1 MSKTLSRPATTSMPV
16 QQASSAVWA
25 GLALLGAVV
34 VAFAV
39 TTIPGVRSSPGF
51 DARFDARFDGWL
63 QCGGYVVAAAMAVA
77 RPATRSARR
86 ALWAWIAASLVL
98 RALGFLVYVL
108 FVRTDQGPPPSP
120 SWADAAWLA
129 SAGTLLVGLWL
140 LSRVHAPRRS
150 PTLVLD
156 ALVGGLTAAAVAV
169 AVLGRAL
176 KTPSS
181 PGRLMDLAAPNFV
194 YPFIDVALL
203 ALAGGLLAARQARI
217 SPALAAL
224 SIGILGFA
232 VVDCVFL
239 YQVTEKIFRPGT
251 VLSALSL
258 AATALIALSAWLA
271 EDDRE
276 RRPPEGVVGLLVPV
290 GLTLVCVATLL
301 YEATNRA
308 PLGGTVLAAG
318 GIVVALFRGYVTL
331 TGDRTEAR
339 GVIEAKQLELLRF
352 RALVE
357 ATTDFVAIA
366 DLRGRLV
373 YMNPGGRRLVGL
385 EFDADV
391 TATQI
396 ADYLTDEG
404 LRMWREVRLPQVVA
418 KQHWEGESTLR
429 DLRGGPPIPVAVSTF
444 EIRHPG
450 TGEPWLIATVQ
461 KDLTERVAAESAMR
475 DLADQRQ
482 LLLGHLVAAQETERS
497 RIAAD
502 VHDDSVQSLAAVELR
517 LLLLR
522 KEVQGRADDLLPAV
536 DDVRS
541 TVANATERLRHLL
554 FDLESPAKLTDLPS
568 ALSEAAAFV
577 FADGEV
583 RWRVDCEPGVDLPTE
598 TRVVAYRIVHEA
610 MVNARKH
617 SAASQVVVTVR
628 ERDGGVEIEVSDDG
642 RGFDPDR
649 FGKRPG
655 HLGLTGMRER
665 AAIVGGDLDVGPAT
679 GGGTRVRFWVAKP
692 THAGH
697 GDD

>member
-1 MSKTLSRPATTSMPV
+1 MPIE
-16 QQASSAVWA
+16 QANSAVWA
-25 GLALLGAVV
+25 GFALLGALV

-51 DARFDARFDGWL
+51 DVRFDGWL
-63 QCGGYVVAAAMAVA
+63 QCGGYVVAAAVAVA
-77 RPATRSARR
+77 RPVIRSARR
-86 ALWAWIAASLVL
+86 ALWAWIAASLAL
-98 RALGFLVYVL
+98 RAVGFLVYVL
-108 FVRTDQGPPPSP
+108 FVRTDQGPPTSP
-120 SWADAAWLA
+120 SLADAAWLA
-129 SAGTLLVGLWL
+129 SSGTLLVGLWL

-156 ALVGGLTAAAVAV
+156 AVVGGLTAAAVAV
-169 AVLGRAL
+169 AVLDRAL
-176 KTPSS
+176 KAPSA
-181 PGRLMDLAAPNFV
+181 PGTLMDLAAPSFV

-203 ALAGGLLAARQARI
+203 AVAGGLLSARQARV

-239 YQVTEKIFRPGT
+239 YQVTEESFRPGT

-258 AATALIALSAWLA
+258 GATALIALSAWLA
-271 EDDRE
+271 EDDRV
-276 RRPPEGVVGLLVPV
+276 RRPPEGAIGLVAPV
-290 GLTLVCVATLL
+290 GLALVCVATLL
-301 YEATNRA
+301 YEATGRA
-308 PLGGTVLAAG
+308 PFGGTVLAAG
-318 GIVVALFRGYVTL
+318 GIVVALLRGYVTL

-339 GVIEAKQLELLRF
+339 EVIEAKQLELLRF

-385 EFDADV
+385 EPGVDV
-391 TATQI
+391 TATQV

-404 LRMWREVRLPQVVA
+404 LRVWQEVRLPQVVA
-418 KQHWEGESTLR
+418 EEHWEGESMLR

-461 KDLTERVAAESAMR
+461 KDLTDRVAAESAMR
-475 DLADQRQ
+475 ELADQRQ

-502 VHDDSVQSLAAVELR
+502 VHDDSVQALAAVELR

-522 KEVQGRADDLLPAV
+522 KEVQARAEDLLPAV
-536 DDVRS
+536 DDVR
-541 TVANATERLRHLL
+541 TAVAKATERLRHLL

-568 ALSEAAAFV
+568 ALSEAAGFV

-583 RWRVDCEPGVDLPTE
+583 RWRVDSDPGVDLPTE
-598 TRVVAYRIVHEA
+598 TRVVAYRIVQEA

-617 SAASQVVVTVR
+617 AAASQVVVTVR
-628 ERDGGVEIEVSDDG
+628 ERDGGVEIEVTDDG

-649 FGKRPG
+649 VDKRPG
-655 HLGLTGMRER
+655 HLGLAGMRER

-679 GGGTRVRFWVAKP
+679 GGGTRVRFWVSRP
-692 THAGH
+692 PPNVNGN
-697 GDD
+697 D

>member
-1 MSKTLSRPATTSMPV
+1 MPIE
-16 QQASSAVWA
+16 QANSAVWA
-25 GLALLGAVV
+25 GFALLGALV

-51 DARFDARFDGWL
+51 DVRFDGWL
-63 QCGGYVVAAAMAVA
+63 QCGGYVVAATLAMA
-77 RPATRSARR
+77 RPVIRSARR
-86 ALWAWIAASLVL
+86 ALWGWIAASLAL
-98 RALGFLVYVL
+98 RAVGFLVYVL
-108 FVRTDQGPPPSP
+108 FVRTDQGPPTSP

-129 SAGTLLVGLWL
+129 SSGTLLVGLWL

-169 AVLGRAL
+169 AVLDRAL
-176 KTPSS
+176 RAPSA
-181 PGRLMDLAAPNFV
+181 PGTLMDLAAPSFV

-203 ALAGGLLAARQARI
+203 ALAGGLLSARQARV

-239 YQVTEKIFRPGT
+239 YQVTEESFRPGT

-258 AATALIALSAWLA
+258 GATALIALSAWLA
-271 EDDRE
+271 EDDRV
-276 RRPPEGVVGLLVPV
+276 RRPPEGAIGLVVPV
-290 GLTLVCVATLL
+290 GLALVCVATLL
-301 YEATNRA
+301 YEAAGRA
-308 PLGGTVLAAG
+308 PFGGTVLAAG
-318 GIVVALFRGYVTL
+318 GIVVALLRGYVTL
-331 TGDRTEAR
+331 TGDRMEAR
-339 GVIEAKQLELLRF
+339 EVIEAKQLELLRF

-385 EFDADV
+385 EPGVDV
-391 TATQI
+391 TATQV

-404 LRMWREVRLPQVVA
+404 LRVWQEVRLPQVVA
-418 KQHWEGESTLR
+418 EEHWEGESMLR

-461 KDLTERVAAESAMR
+461 KDLTDRVAAESAMR
-475 DLADQRQ
+475 ELADQRQ

-502 VHDDSVQSLAAVELR
+502 VHDDSVQALAAVELR

-522 KEVQGRADDLLPAV
+522 KEVQARAEDLLPAV
-536 DDVRS
+536 DDVR
-541 TVANATERLRHLL
+541 TAVAKATERLRHLL
-554 FDLESPAKLTDLPS
+554 FDLESPAKLTDLSS

-583 RWRVDCEPGVDLPTE
+583 RWRVDSDPGVDLPTE
-598 TRVVAYRIVHEA
+598 TRVVAYRIVQEA

-617 SAASQVVVTVR
+617 AAASQVVVTVR
-628 ERDGGVEIEVSDDG
+628 ERDGGVEIEVTDDG

-649 FGKRPG
+649 VDKRPG
-655 HLGLTGMRER
+655 HLGLAGMRER

-679 GGGTRVRFWVAKP
+679 GGGTRVRFWVSRP
-692 THAGH
+692 PPNVNGN
-697 GDD
+697 D

>member
-1 MSKTLSRPATTSMPV
+1 MPIE
-16 QQASSAVWA
+16 QANSAVWA
-25 GLALLGAVV
+25 GFALLGALV

-51 DARFDARFDGWL
+51 DVRFDGWL
-63 QCGGYVVAAAMAVA
+63 QCGGYVVAATLAMA
-77 RPATRSARR
+77 RPVIRSARR
-86 ALWAWIAASLVL
+86 ALWGWIAASLAL
-98 RALGFLVYVL
+98 RAVGFLVYVL
-108 FVRTDQGPPPSP
+108 FVRTDQGPPTSP

-129 SAGTLLVGLWL
+129 SSGTLLVGLWL

-169 AVLGRAL
+169 AVLDRAL
-176 KTPSS
+176 KAPSA
-181 PGRLMDLAAPNFV
+181 PGTLMDLAALNFV

-203 ALAGGLLAARQARI
+203 AVAGGLLSARQARV

-239 YQVTEKIFRPGT
+239 YQVTEESFRPGT

-258 AATALIALSAWLA
+258 GATALIALSAWLA
-271 EDDRE
+271 EDDRV
-276 RRPPEGVVGLLVPV
+276 RRPPEGAIGLVVPV
-290 GLTLVCVATLL
+290 GLALVCVATLL
-301 YEATNRA
+301 YEAAGRA
-308 PLGGTVLAAG
+308 PFGGTVLAAG
-318 GIVVALFRGYVTL
+318 GIVVALLRGYVTL
-331 TGDRTEAR
+331 TGDRMEAR
-339 GVIEAKQLELLRF
+339 EVIEAKQLELLRF

-385 EFDADV
+385 EPGVDV
-391 TATQI
+391 TATQV

-404 LRMWREVRLPQVVA
+404 LRVWQEVRLPQVVA
-418 KQHWEGESTLR
+418 EEHWEGESMLR

-461 KDLTERVAAESAMR
+461 KDLTDRVAAESAMR
-475 DLADQRQ
+475 ELADQRQ

-502 VHDDSVQSLAAVELR
+502 VHDDSVQALAAVELR

-522 KEVQGRADDLLPAV
+522 KEVQARAEDLLPAV
-536 DDVRS
+536 DDVR
-541 TVANATERLRHLL
+541 TAVAKATERLRHLL

-568 ALSEAAAFV
+568 ALSEAAGFV

-583 RWRVDCEPGVDLPTE
+583 RWRVDSDPGVDLPTE
-598 TRVVAYRIVHEA
+598 TRVVAYRIVQEA

-617 SAASQVVVTVR
+617 AAASQVVVTVR
-628 ERDGGVEIEVSDDG
+628 ERDGGVEIEVTDDG

-649 FGKRPG
+649 VDKRPG
-655 HLGLTGMRER
+655 HLGLAGMRER

-679 GGGTRVRFWVAKP
+679 GGGTRVRFWVSRP
-692 THAGH
+692 PPNVNGN
-697 GDD
+697 D

>member
-1 MSKTLSRPATTSMPV
+1 MPIE
-16 QQASSAVWA
+16 QANSAVWA
-25 GLALLGAVV
+25 GFALLGALV

-51 DARFDARFDGWL
+51 DVRFDGWL
-63 QCGGYVVAAAMAVA
+63 QCGGYVVAAAVAVA
-77 RPATRSARR
+77 RPVIRSARR
-86 ALWAWIAASLVL
+86 ALWVWIAASLAL
-98 RALGFLVYVL
+98 RAVGFLVYVL
-108 FVRTDQGPPPSP
+108 FVRTDQGPPTSP
-120 SWADAAWLA
+120 SLADAAWLA
-129 SAGTLLVGLWL
+129 SSGTLLVGLWL

-169 AVLGRAL
+169 AVLDRAL
-176 KTPSS
+176 KAPSA
-181 PGRLMDLAAPNFV
+181 PGTLMDLAALNFV

-203 ALAGGLLAARQARI
+203 AVAGGLLSARQARV

-239 YQVTEKIFRPGT
+239 YQVTEESFRPGT

-258 AATALIALSAWLA
+258 GATALIALSAWLA
-271 EDDRE
+271 EDDRV
-276 RRPPEGVVGLLVPV
+276 RRPPEGAIGLVVPV
-290 GLTLVCVATLL
+290 GLALVCVATLL
-301 YEATNRA
+301 YEAAGRA
-308 PLGGTVLAAG
+308 PFGGTVLAAG
-318 GIVVALFRGYVTL
+318 GIVVALLRGYVTL
-331 TGDRTEAR
+331 TGDRMEAR
-339 GVIEAKQLELLRF
+339 EVIEAKQLELLRF

-385 EFDADV
+385 EPGVDV
-391 TATQI
+391 TATQV

-404 LRMWREVRLPQVVA
+404 LRVWQEVRLPQVVA
-418 KQHWEGESTLR
+418 EEHWEGESMLR
-429 DLRGGPPIPVAVSTF
+429 DRRGGPPIPVAVSTF

-461 KDLTERVAAESAMR
+461 KDLTDRVAAESAMR
-475 DLADQRQ
+475 ELADQRQ

-502 VHDDSVQSLAAVELR
+502 VHDDSVQALAAVELR

-522 KEVQGRADDLLPAV
+522 KEVQARAEDLLPAV
-536 DDVRS
+536 DDVR
-541 TVANATERLRHLL
+541 TAVAKATERLRHLL

-568 ALSEAAAFV
+568 ALSEAAGFV

-583 RWRVDCEPGVDLPTE
+583 RWRVDSDPGVDLPTE
-598 TRVVAYRIVHEA
+598 TRVVAYRIVQEA

-617 SAASQVVVTVR
+617 AAASQVVVTVR
-628 ERDGGVEIEVSDDG
+628 ERDGGVEIEVTDDG

-649 FGKRPG
+649 VDKRPG
-655 HLGLTGMRER
+655 HLGLAGMRER

-679 GGGTRVRFWVAKP
+679 GGGTRVRFWVSRP
-692 THAGH
+692 PPNVNGN
-697 GDD
+697 D

>member
-1 MSKTLSRPATTSMPV
+1 M
-16 QQASSAVWA
+16 WA
-25 GLALLGAVV
+25 GFALLGAVI

-39 TTIPGVRSSPGF
+39 TTVPGVRSSPGF
-51 DARFDARFDGWL
+51 DVRFDGWL
-63 QCGGYVVAAAMAVA
+63 QCGGYVVAAALAVA
-77 RPATRSARR
+77 RPVTRSMHR
-86 ALWAWIAASLVL
+86 AMWAWIAASLAL
-98 RALGFLVYVL
+98 RAVGFLVYVL
-108 FVRTDQGPPPSP
+108 FVRTDQGQPPSP
-120 SWADAAWLA
+120 SWADVAWLA
-129 SAGTLLVGLWL
+129 GAGTLLLGLWL
-140 LSRVHAPRRS
+140 LSRVHSPRRS

-169 AVLGRAL
+169 AVLDRAVTTASAPG
-176 KTPSS
+176 TP
-181 PGRLMDLAAPNFV
+181 MDLAAPNFI

-203 ALAGGLLAARQARI
+203 ALAGGLLASRQARV

-239 YQVTEKIFRPGT
+239 YQVVEEIFRPGS

-271 EDDRE
+271 EDERV
-276 RRPPEGVVGLLVPV
+276 RRPPAGAVGLVVPV
-290 GLTLVCVATLL
+290 GLALVCVATLL
-301 YEATNRA
+301 YEA
-308 PLGGTVLAAG
+308 LGRTPFASTVLAAG
-318 GIVVALFRGYVTL
+318 GIVVALLRGYVTL
-331 TGDRTEAR
+331 TGDRMEAR
-339 GVIEAKQLELLRF
+339 EVIEAKQLELLRF

-385 EFDADV
+385 EPDADV

-404 LRMWREVRLPQVVA
+404 LRVWQEVRLPQVMA
-418 KQHWEGESTLR
+418 EEHWEGESTLR
-429 DLRGGPPIPVAVSTF
+429 DQRGGPPIPVAVSTF

-461 KDLTERVAAESAMR
+461 KDLTDRIAAESAMR
-475 DLADQRQ
+475 ELADQRQ

-502 VHDDSVQSLAAVELR
+502 VHDDSVQALAAVELR

-522 KEVQGRADDLLPAV
+522 KEVHARADDLLPAV
-536 DDVRS
+536 DDVRA

-568 ALSEAAAFV
+568 ALVEAAAFV

-583 RWRVDCEPGVDLPTE
+583 RWRVDSEPGVDLPTE
-598 TRVVAYRIVHEA
+598 TRVIAYRIVQEA

-617 SAASQVVVTVR
+617 AAASQVVVTVR
-628 ERDGGVEIEVSDDG
+628 ERDGGVEIEVTDDG

-649 FGKRPG
+649 IDKRPG
-655 HLGLTGMRER
+655 HLGLAGMRER

-692 THAGH
+692 TLNENGNA
-697 GDD
+697 

>member
-1 MSKTLSRPATTSMPV
+1 MPV
-16 QQASSAVWA
+16 EQASSAVWA
-25 GLALLGAVV
+25 GFALLGVLVA
-34 VAFAV
+34 AFAL
-39 TTIPGVRSSPGF
+39 TTIPGVRSAPGF
-51 DARFDARFDGWL
+51 DVRFDGWL
-63 QCGGYVVAAAMAVA
+63 QCGGYVVAAVLAMA
-77 RPATRSARR
+77 RPVIRSARR
-86 ALWAWIAASLVL
+86 ALWGWIAASLAL
-98 RALGFLVYVL
+98 RAVGFLVYVL
-108 FVRTDQGPPPSP
+108 FVRTDQGPPTSP

-129 SAGTLLVGLWL
+129 SSGTLLVGLWL

-156 ALVGGLTAAAVAV
+156 AVVGGLTAAAVAV
-169 AVLGRAL
+169 AVLDRAL
-176 KTPSS
+176 KAPSA
-181 PGRLMDLAAPNFV
+181 PGTLMDLAALNFV

-203 ALAGGLLAARQARI
+203 ALAGGLLSARQARV

-239 YQVTEKIFRPGT
+239 YQVTEESFRPGT

-258 AATALIALSAWLA
+258 GATALIALSAWLA
-271 EDDRE
+271 EDDRV
-276 RRPPEGVVGLLVPV
+276 RRPPEGAIGLVVPV
-290 GLTLVCVATLL
+290 GLALVCVATLL
-301 YEATNRA
+301 YEAAGRA
-308 PLGGTVLAAG
+308 PFGGTVLAAG
-318 GIVVALFRGYVTL
+318 GIVVALLRGYVTL
-331 TGDRTEAR
+331 TGDRMEAR
-339 GVIEAKQLELLRF
+339 EVIEAKQLELLRF

-385 EFDADV
+385 EPGVDV
-391 TATQI
+391 TATQV

-404 LRMWREVRLPQVVA
+404 LRVWQEVRLPQVVA
-418 KQHWEGESTLR
+418 EEHWEGESMLR
-429 DLRGGPPIPVAVSTF
+429 DRRGGPPIPVAVSTF

-461 KDLTERVAAESAMR
+461 KDLTDRVAAESAMR
-475 DLADQRQ
+475 ELADQRQ

-502 VHDDSVQSLAAVELR
+502 VHDDSVQALAAVELR

-522 KEVQGRADDLLPAV
+522 KEVQARAEDLLPAV
-536 DDVRS
+536 DDVR
-541 TVANATERLRHLL
+541 TAVAKATERLRHLL
-554 FDLESPAKLTDLPS
+554 FDLESPAKLTDLSS

-583 RWRVDCEPGVDLPTE
+583 RWRVDSDPGVDLPTE
-598 TRVVAYRIVHEA
+598 TRVVAYRIVQEA

-617 SAASQVVVTVR
+617 AAASQVVVTVR
-628 ERDGGVEIEVSDDG
+628 ERDGGVEIEVTDDG

-649 FGKRPG
+649 VDKRPG
-655 HLGLTGMRER
+655 HLGLAGMRER

-679 GGGTRVRFWVAKP
+679 GGGTRVRFWVSRP
-692 THAGH
+692 PPNVNGN
-697 GDD
+697 D

>member
-1 MSKTLSRPATTSMPV
+1 MPIE
-16 QQASSAVWA
+16 QANSAVWA
-25 GLALLGAVV
+25 GFALLGALV

-51 DARFDARFDGWL
+51 DVRFDGWL
-63 QCGGYVVAAAMAVA
+63 QCGGYVVAATLAMA
-77 RPATRSARR
+77 RPVIRSARR
-86 ALWAWIAASLVL
+86 ALWGWIAASLAL
-98 RALGFLVYVL
+98 RAVGFLVYVL
-108 FVRTDQGPPPSP
+108 FVRTDQGPPTSP

-129 SAGTLLVGLWL
+129 SSGTLLVGLWL

-156 ALVGGLTAAAVAV
+156 AVVGGLTAAAVAV
-169 AVLGRAL
+169 AVLDRAL
-176 KTPSS
+176 KAPSA
-181 PGRLMDLAAPNFV
+181 PGTLMDLAALNFV

-203 ALAGGLLAARQARI
+203 ALAGGLLSARQARV

-239 YQVTEKIFRPGT
+239 YQVTEESFRPGT

-258 AATALIALSAWLA
+258 GATALIALSAWLA
-271 EDDRE
+271 EDDRV
-276 RRPPEGVVGLLVPV
+276 RRPPEGAIGLVVPV
-290 GLTLVCVATLL
+290 GLALVCVATLL
-301 YEATNRA
+301 YEAAGRA
-308 PLGGTVLAAG
+308 PFGGTVLAAG
-318 GIVVALFRGYVTL
+318 GIVVALLRGYVTL
-331 TGDRTEAR
+331 TGDRMEAR
-339 GVIEAKQLELLRF
+339 EVIEAKQLELLRF

-385 EFDADV
+385 EPGVDV
-391 TATQI
+391 TATQV

-404 LRMWREVRLPQVVA
+404 LRVWQEVRLPQVVA
-418 KQHWEGESTLR
+418 EEHWEGESMLR

-461 KDLTERVAAESAMR
+461 KDLTDRVAAESAMR
-475 DLADQRQ
+475 ELADQRQ

-502 VHDDSVQSLAAVELR
+502 VHDDSVQALAAVELR

-522 KEVQGRADDLLPAV
+522 KEVQARAEDLLPAV
-536 DDVRS
+536 DDVR
-541 TVANATERLRHLL
+541 TAVAKATERLRHLL

-568 ALSEAAAFV
+568 ALSEAAGFV

-583 RWRVDCEPGVDLPTE
+583 RWRVDSDPGVDLPTE
-598 TRVVAYRIVHEA
+598 TRVVAYRIVQEA

-617 SAASQVVVTVR
+617 AAASQVVVTVR
-628 ERDGGVEIEVSDDG
+628 ERDGGVEIEVTDDG

-649 FGKRPG
+649 VDKRPG
-655 HLGLTGMRER
+655 HLGLAGMRER

-679 GGGTRVRFWVAKP
+679 GGGTRVRFWVSKP
-692 THAGH
+692 PPNVNGN
-697 GDD
+697 D